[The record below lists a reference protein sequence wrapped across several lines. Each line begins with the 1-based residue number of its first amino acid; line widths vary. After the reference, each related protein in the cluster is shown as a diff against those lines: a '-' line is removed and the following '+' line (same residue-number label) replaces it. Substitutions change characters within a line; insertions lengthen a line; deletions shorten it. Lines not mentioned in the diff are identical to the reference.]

1 MAKTPWMPPSPQS
14 LIILGG
20 GLAGGLVALA
30 LAARRPEVVVTIVE
44 AGKALGGNHVWSFFE
59 SDVAAAE
66 RVLVEPLV
74 VHRWDAYDVRF
85 PAHRRTIEQV
95 YQSIRSDRF
104 DTVIRET
111 LPNSAIVRGVVT
123 AASPTSA
130 TLDDGRVLSADAVLD
145 TRGGS
150 DLLALVCGWQKFV
163 GQSFHLDTPHGLS
176 RPVVMDATVDQAE
189 GYRFVYL
196 LPFGPN
202 EIFVEDTYYSD
213 TPDLDVPALT
223 ARIAEYAKAQGWQ
236 VAAPNHVETG
246 VLPVLMDGD
255 FDRFWP
261 VADTLPRAGARAGL
275 IQPLSSYTLPDAVR
289 FAGWY
294 AAQPNLA
301 AVDTRAYARRHW
313 RGGSFYR
320 MLSRLLFRAAA
331 PSQRYRV
338 LQRFYTLSGPLI
350 ARFYSGQSTVW
361 DRFRILAGKP
371 PVAIHRAIRA
381 ILETQ

>member
-1 MAKTPWMPPSPQS
+1 MSARPQS

-20 GLAGGLVALA
+20 GLAGGLIALA
-30 LAARRPEVVVTIVE
+30 LAARRPEIRVTIVE
-44 AGKALGGNHVWSFFE
+44 AGETIGGNHVWSFFE
-59 SDVAAAE
+59 SDVAPPE
-66 RVLVEPLV
+66 RPLIEPLIG
-74 VHRWDAYDVRF
+74 HRWDHYDVRF

-104 DTVIRET
+104 DQVVRAA
-111 LPNSAIVRGVVT
+111 LP
-123 AASPTSA
+123 
-130 TLDDGRVLSADAVLD
+130 ADAVIRAVVTEAGPTRVMLED
-145 TRGGS
+145 GRTLAADAVIDARGGG
-150 DLLALVCGWQKFV
+150 DLSALTCGWQKFV
-163 GQSFHLDTPHGLS
+163 GQSFHLDQPHGLTG
-176 RPVVMDATVDQAE
+176 PVVMDATVDQSE

-196 LPFGPN
+196 LPFGPS
-202 EIFVEDTYYSD
+202 EIFIEDTYYSD

-223 ARIAEYAKAQGWQ
+223 ARVAAYGEAQGWRI
-236 VAAPNHVETG
+236 AAPNHGESG

-261 VADTLPRAGARAGL
+261 AGDKLARAGARAAL

-289 FAGWY
+289 FAAWY
-294 AAQPNLA
+294 AAQPDLA
-301 AVDTRAYARRHW
+301 AADTRAYARRHW

-338 LQRFYTLSGPLI
+338 LQRFYRLSAPLI
-350 ARFYSGQSTVW
+350 ARFYSGQSTLW

-371 PVAIHRAIRA
+371 PVAVHRAIRA
-381 ILETQ
+381 ILETK